1 MNFSLSGTYTTDVT
15 FDFSNAVKNGTGY
28 CNVAVSGSG
37 GMVLSD
43 ASSSELDAAVAAG
56 TTVCTIQASGQISA
70 ANVPLTLNGSS
81 GIFAGTTGSGS
92 AAGTW
97 APLTASMTLTVGG
110 TYGPTAFT
118 MASTSG
124 TVAVVSGCRQ
134 GNKICHLSGGGNL
147 TFSLSSTYTTD
158 VTFDFSNAVKN
169 GTGFCDVAV
178 SGTGT
183 LILGDAS
190 SSELDATVPTGTTG
204 CTVQGSGQIA
214 MANIALTL
222 SGASGIFAGSAGSGS
237 ANGTWFP
244 QSKTMSLTANG
255 TYGPS
260 GT

>member
-1 MNFSLSGTYTTDVT
+1 
-15 FDFSNAVKNGTGY
+15 
-28 CNVAVSGSG
+28 
-37 GMVLSD
+37 
-43 ASSSELDAAVAAG
+43 
-56 TTVCTIQASGQISA
+56 
-70 ANVPLTLNGSS
+70 
-81 GIFAGTTGSGS
+81 
-92 AAGTW
+92 
-97 APLTASMTLTVGG
+97 
-110 TYGPTAFT
+110 

-147 TFSLSSTYTTD
+147 NFSLSGTYTTD
-158 VTFDFSNAVKN
+158 VTFDFSNAIKN
-169 GTGFCDVAV
+169 GTGFCNVAV